1 MKRPKPCEDCNPQRL
16 GDEFVAAEIVSR
28 LPVREAARCATLSK
42 RFRRLLTTTTDFW
55 LRRRCLGANLPCPHV
70 ACFLR
75 YCIDGQETSPIPAFD
90 FVGPALAVKRV
101 VGSPPAMHFYAGT
114 CNGLV
119 LLTTSVHDGHR
130 YIDGILFNPATRKE
144 DEAAIRLSLPTA
156 RGVKSRRRF
165 VGFGYGAKCKAYKV
179 LVCVDQESISHG
191 AVEGGG
197 GGKLMVISFGGHRQ
211 DQNQKPRTVLFL
223 PGKSLLCPA
232 CLYMDDEDGKGKIY
246 LLANIGNGGK
256 PSAVLAFDV
265 DDEAISTIALPP
277 GKHVKSR
284 LMEIRG
290 RLCVCMRDDA
300 KQNIL
305 LWALTPA
312 GSGHRWEQLCVLAD
326 HRSAS
331 APWTRAL
338 HGAWDCDGIL
348 FALFRGSI
356 ACMYDL
362 REQGTGTAGA
372 DEPGL
377 QDELSVFERETDVAD
392 AAVHVAADPAHD
404 GAIMVVDL
412 HLEAKPGDPH
422 GEEVTEDDPVAAVE
436 PDDTQGLDHQLLL
449 RHLRELGR
457 GDEHGEIFHVLD
469 HNVEAKQLSCPLFG
483 ADPQRPFP

>member
-1 MKRPKPCEDCNPQRL
+1 MKRPRPCEDCNPQRL
-16 GDEFVAAEIVSR
+16 GDEFLAAEIVSR

-55 LRRRCLGANLPCPHV
+55 LRRRCLGANLPRPHV
-70 ACFLR
+70 ACFLH
-75 YCIDGQETSPIPAFD
+75 YGIDGQVTSPIPAFD

-101 VGSPPAMHFYAGT
+101 VGSPPAMYFYAGT

-119 LLTTSVHDGHR
+119 LLTTSVDDGRR

-144 DEAAIRLSLPTA
+144 DEAAIRLSLTTA

-179 LVCVDQESISHG
+179 LVCVDQESINHG

-211 DQNQKPRTVLFL
+211 NQNQKPRTVLFF

-232 CLYMDDEDGKGKIY
+232 GLYMDDEDGKGKIY
-246 LLANIGNGGK
+246 LLANIGNAGR
-256 PSAVLAFDV
+256 PTVVLAFDV
-265 DDEAISTIALPP
+265 DDESISTIALPP
-277 GKHVKSR
+277 GKHVRSR

-290 RLCVCMRDDA
+290 RLCACMRDNA

-326 HRSAS
+326 NRSAS
-331 APWTRAL
+331 APWTTAL

-348 FALFRGSI
+348 FALFDGSI

-362 REQGTGTAGA
+362 REQGTGTAGVTA
-372 DEPGL
+372 RTRRIAVPQPESTKGL
-377 QDELSVFERETDVAD
+377 QKNFGGQFLWGYQPTLLSPEGTFGDAAWYGGGGALRRLRRSGRRNGSAAAQAQHDLPGMTDVL
-392 AAVHVAADPAHD
+392 VGMMEKLPD
-404 GAIMVVDL
+404 GIQDL
-412 HLEAKPGDPH
+412 IA
-422 GEEVTEDDPVAAVE
+422 
-436 PDDTQGLDHQLLL
+436 PDQSKKAYAGV
-449 RHLRELGR
+449 G
-457 GDEHGEIFHVLD
+457 V
-469 HNVEAKQLSCPLFG
+469 
-483 ADPQRPFP
+483 